1 MSEWGRVADDG
12 TVYVT
17 TADGERAVGSW
28 QAGSPEE
35 GLALF
40 VRRYEQ
46 LSTEVSLLEQ
56 RLRAGAGEPN
66 AVRQSAQR
74 LKTTVPT
81 ASAVGDLAGLETRID
96 GLLERTEEAA
106 EQAKVKKAEA
116 RERAAEQKAGLADE
130 AETLSTSSEWKL
142 SGERLRTIGDD
153 WKRLPHL
160 DKKADDELWQ
170 RVAAARKRFAERRS
184 AHFAALEEQRE
195 VSKGRKERL
204 ISQAEALQASTDW
217 KTTADRF
224 KQLMT
229 EWKTAGRAP
238 REVEDQLWGRFKS
251 AQDTFFQA
259 RSAAFSE
266 QDEELRGNQK
276 VKEEI
281 LAEAEQIDASAGL
294 DKAKGQLRRLQE
306 RWEGAGKVPR
316 DVMRPL
322 EDRMAAVEDAVR
334 EADGAR
340 FAKAEESPFLVR
352 LREKVAELEVKLDK
366 ARTAGRPTDELEAAL
381 TTQRQWLAQAGGG
394 ASGSPDAAPPQ
405 QPKKEKR
412 STTAWVRADS

>member
-1 MSEWGRVADDG
+1 
-12 TVYVT
+12 
-17 TADGERAVGSW
+17 
-28 QAGSPEE
+28 
-35 GLALF
+35 
-40 VRRYEQ
+40 
-46 LSTEVSLLEQ
+46 
-56 RLRAGAGEPN
+56 
-66 AVRQSAQR
+66 
-74 LKTTVPT
+74 
-81 ASAVGDLAGLETRID
+81 VGDLAGLETRID

-116 RERAAEQKAGLADE
+116 RERAAEQKAALADE

-142 SGERLRTIGDD
+142 GGERLRTIGDD

-238 REVEDQLWGRFKS
+238 REVEDQLWGRFK
-251 AQDTFFQA
+251 ATQDTFFQA

-281 LAEAEQIDASAGL
+281 LAEAEQIDVSAGL

-316 DVMRPL
+316 DVMRSL
-322 EDRMAAVEDAVR
+322 EDRMAAVEDKVR

-381 TTQRQWLAQAGGG
+381 TTQKQWLAQAGGG
-394 ASGSPDAAPPQ
+394 ASDSPDAAPTQ